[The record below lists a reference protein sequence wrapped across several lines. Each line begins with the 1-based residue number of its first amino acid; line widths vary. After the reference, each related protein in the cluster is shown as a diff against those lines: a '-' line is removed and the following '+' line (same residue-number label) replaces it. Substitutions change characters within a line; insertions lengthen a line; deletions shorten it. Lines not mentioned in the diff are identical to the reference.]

1 MRPRAYSAPGCFRVG
16 ATVDLSDDEL
26 KAAMDATRAAWR
38 AANPGVS
45 DDAMPA
51 ALRADANK
59 QHTGLLVALWLNA
72 ETARQLALPGGEP
85 AEALH
90 VTLCYCGDT
99 TEMDDLT
106 LFRAVAAVDRSVSY
120 SAPLTGK
127 VAGYGRFNASETS
140 DGRDVFYAAVDVP
153 ALAELRQGIANELTW
168 AGCPPRATHGFT
180 PHITLAYL
188 DPGAPNPVEAV
199 PSWPLRFGAVTVRMG
214 DQGLTIPLNGIAG
227 PLGMVEACDHESGAW
242 ALFNELQAYA
252 DAPEWAPFLPQPGQ
266 YSHPLYGQIN
276 LTPER
281 IDRFVDQFKAGVYQE
296 KLPVDAEH
304 DLSMSGAVG
313 WITDMRVNADGSA
326 DARVDWNDRGKALI
340 EGDRFRYVSPSW
352 RETWQDPVTDEVYR
366 DVAIG
371 LAITTRPFF
380 KERSG
385 LRPLVASEGQLSAPD
400 PRDGGQTVTWRRDAA
415 EARKDTDVTKD
426 EQDKNVAP
434 VALTEEQARRFADLE
449 TKLAEREQAFSEQA
463 TKLSELEAAKTASE
477 AKVTALEADQAVLK
491 AEAQQKR
498 FSDLVRGRGGA
509 GDGVA
514 WVGQPDENVASLER
528 LAAAFGEDSEQFRAE
543 VTFRQKT
550 AQQFNEALKPLG
562 TSERADAAGSDA
574 WGHLEVKAREIR
586 AAEPALTEAMAMA
599 EAIKRN
605 PELHRRYTDELQ
617 AR

>member
-1 MRPRAYSAPGCFRVG
+1 
-16 ATVDLSDDEL
+16 VDLTDAEL

-38 AANPGVS
+38 AANPGVT
-45 DDAMPA
+45 DAAMPA
-51 ALRADANK
+51 ALRDAAK
-59 QHTGLLVALWLNA
+59 PHAGLLVALWLSG
-72 ETARQLALPGGEP
+72 ETAAQLAIPGGEP
-85 AEALH
+85 AKELH

-120 SAPLTGK
+120 SAPLVGK
-127 VAGYGRFNASETS
+127 IAGYGRFNASETS
-140 DGRDVFYAAVDVP
+140 DGRDVFYAAVDIP

-180 PHITLAYL
+180 PHCTLAYL
-188 DPGAPNPVEAV
+188 DPGAANPVEAV
-199 PSWPLRFGAVTVRMG
+199 PSLPLRFDAVTVKMG

-227 PLGMVEACDHESGAW
+227 PLGMVEACDRESGTW

-252 DAPEWAPFLPQPGQ
+252 DAPDWAPFLPQPGQ

-281 IDRFVDQFKAGVYQE
+281 IDRFVDQFKAGVYQD

-415 EARKDTDVTKD
+415 EAGKDADVSDTDKD
-426 EQDKNVAP
+426 KDKNVAP

-449 TKLAEREQAFSEQA
+449 TRLAEREQAFSEQA

-477 AKVTALEADQAVLK
+477 AKVTALEADQAALK

-514 WVGQPDENVASLER
+514 WVGQPEDNVASLTRFAEVY
-528 LAAAFGEDSEQFRAE
+528 GEDSDQFRAE
-543 VTFRQKT
+543 VAHRQKM
-550 AQQFNEALKPLG
+550 AQQFNEALKPIG
-562 TSERADAAGSDA
+562 TSERGEPAGGA
-574 WGHLEVKAREIR
+574 WDRIEQKARAMTDADPKLTHQQAIEAVMER
-586 AAEPALTEAMAMA
+586 EPALYA
-599 EAIKRN
+599 EYER
-605 PELHRRYTDELQ
+605 EQR
-617 AR
+617 